1 MYAWKICVFE
11 MLQKHQ
17 LSNQNPFFLT
27 RILTPHLTEQ
37 GLKSRKWKVRDGQ
50 VVATAGPQFV
60 IGEEQVLGVDS
71 NIAMTE
77 ITPEVRRIGF
87 SDFIHRIT
95 KELTTKLDI
104 CVCLSGSWLHR
115 CVSHYSLYVRNSS
128 YSYLLLM
135 NEKTFKRLD

>member
-1 MYAWKICVFE
+1 
-11 MLQKHQ
+11 MLQKYQ
-17 LSNQNPFFLT
+17 VIRTLFLT
-27 RILTPHLTEQ
+27 HMLTPHPTEQ
-37 GLKSRKWKVRDGQ
+37 GLKSRKWEVRDGQ

-77 ITPEVRRIGF
+77 ITPEVRRLGF

-104 CVCLSGSWLHR
+104 YVCLSGSWLHR
-115 CVSHYSLYVRNSS
+115 CVSHCSLYV
-128 YSYLLLM
+128 
-135 NEKTFKRLD
+135 